1 MKQKGFTLIEL
12 MVVLTILAIALA
24 FGLPSMGYI
33 IDSNRLTSSTNE
45 LVGALNFARSEA
57 VKRGRTIRI
66 AASSGGTGWQGGYRV
81 WIDTDNDGSYDAGE
95 EQLRIFDAFKD
106 ETTATGP
113 AAAISFSGSGF
124 ASGATSI
131 KLCSGNKNIATGRK
145 VDVSS
150 AGRVTIIDEVC
161 S

>member
-1 MKQKGFTLIEL
+1 MKQKGFTLVEL

-57 VKRGRTIRI
+57 VKRGRTVRI
-66 AASSGGTGWQGGYRV
+66 SGPNGKTGWQQGYQV
-81 WIDTDNDGSYDAGE
+81 WIDTNNSSSYDDGE
-95 EQLRIFDAFKD
+95 ELRIFDAFKD
-106 ETTATGP
+106 ETTAIGP

-131 KLCSGNKNIATGRK
+131 KLCSGNKNITTGRK

-161 S
+161 P